1 MSRGNREGGKIMCEV
16 CGETLLGTDFCQG
29 CGAPVSNDADTTA
42 NDDTDDD
49 SDDAAES
56 EFDEE
61 IQDEMTEWP

>member
-16 CGETLLGTDFCQG
+16 CGETLFGTDFCQG

-42 NDDTDDD
+42 NDDTDD
-49 SDDAAES
+49 AAES

-61 IQDEMTEWP
+61 IQDEMTEWS